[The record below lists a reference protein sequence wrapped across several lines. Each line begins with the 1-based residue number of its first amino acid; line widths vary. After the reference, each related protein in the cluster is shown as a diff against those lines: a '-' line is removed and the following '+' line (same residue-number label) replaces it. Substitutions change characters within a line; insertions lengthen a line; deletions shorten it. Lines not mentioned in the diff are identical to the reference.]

1 MASVESLPNEIS
13 AAIAHQC
20 SFDALAQLSL
30 TCKRLNAIAQPCLWS
45 DIELHEQGFHES
57 SAELKAPA
65 PFKLPS
71 QRAYHN
77 GGEREWPQDTRIK
90 AEKLFKMFQALHR
103 HDETKLEELAS
114 RVKNLCTV
122 VDPTWRP
129 DADEADNPI
138 PVWYLLPY
146 FTNLETLELHGD
158 WHITEETGSDIEGPP
173 LAKLRFAKLHAYLP
187 RAVGTYVLRSGA
199 ILERLE
205 LGMLDRPISTNLAYN
220 SHFRPEENLGKDGDS
235 DYGSLSGDAVI
246 PRPQGDF
253 FPSSPVSLPN
263 LRHLYL
269 CKASKSGQL
278 HTAYDYTLSSRAER
292 AALETWREILL
303 TSSPT
308 LETLVLDH
316 RPGAEYIEND
326 TYTEAEYL
334 REEKSGSGDVA
345 LVAMIEGVLFE
356 KDAFPKLRQVYL
368 NGLVVSHTS
377 DGGPLDLVPGGRLMR
392 RLQQRK
398 VKCEARLGRWCF
410 FDHDHG
416 ATDWATWDGDSDD
429 DDDDDGEVKWDTVLA
444 SV

>member
-1 MASVESLPNEIS
+1 M
-13 AAIAHQC
+13 
-20 SFDALAQLSL
+20 
-30 TCKRLNAIAQPCLWS
+30 
-45 DIELHEQGFHES
+45 
-57 SAELKAPA
+57 
-65 PFKLPS
+65 
-71 QRAYHN
+71 
-77 GGEREWPQDTRIK
+77 GGDREWPQDTRIK

-103 HDETKLEELAS
+103 HDETKLRELAS

-122 VDPTWRP
+122 VDPTWRS
-129 DADEADNPI
+129 DADVVDNLL

-158 WHITEETGSDIEGPP
+158 WDITEETGSDIEGPP

-187 RAVGTYVLRSGA
+187 RAVGTYILRSGA
-199 ILERLE
+199 VLERLE
-205 LGMLDRPISTNLAYN
+205 LGMLDRPISTNLAN
-220 SHFRPEENLGKDGDS
+220 NPDFRPEENLGEDGDS
-235 DYGSLSGDAVI
+235 DYGSLSGEAVI

-278 HTAYDYTLSSRAER
+278 HPAYEYTLSSRAER

-303 TSSPT
+303 TSSQT

-316 RPGAEYIEND
+316 RPGAERIEND
-326 TYTEAEYL
+326 AYTEAEYL
-334 REEKSGSGDVA
+334 QEASGSGDVA
-345 LVAMIEGVLFE
+345 LVTMIEGVLFE

-377 DGGPLDLVPGGRLMR
+377 NGEPLDLVPSGRLMR

-398 VKCEARLGRWCF
+398 IKCEARLGRWCF
-410 FDHDHG
+410 FDSDYG
-416 ATDWATWDGDSDD
+416 STYWATWEGDSDD
-429 DDDDDGEVKWDTVLA
+429 NGDEEVKWDTVLA